1 MTNFEFLFSRFAVE
15 ANKKIF
21 IQTGRTAVNFLSRN
35 SDGNLRS
42 AHSFLF
48 LFPLVKNGDNRVFFH
63 KKTLFFMWKYD
74 KI

>member
-1 MTNFEFLFSRFAVE
+1 MTNFEFLFSCFAVE

-21 IQTGRTAVNFLSRN
+21 IQTGRAAANFLSRN
-35 SDGNLRS
+35 AGGNPWA
-42 AHSFLF
+42 AHSFSVLF
-48 LFPLVKNGDNRVFFH
+48 LPVKNNDNRVFFH